1 MLKSSWSMERLD
13 LVHKGACLMNE
24 KWTYKEMMA
33 LRCAYNHGVRT
44 PETRAAACLYVKLG
58 RNKLLDQFK
67 KESEAKGK
75 VE

>member
-1 MLKSSWSMERLD
+1 MSEQMD
-13 LVHKGACLMNE
+13 
-24 KWTYKEMMA
+24 YKEMMA

-44 PETRAAACLYVKLG
+44 AETRAAACLYVKLG
-58 RNKLLDQFK
+58 RNKILDQFK

>member
-1 MLKSSWSMERLD
+1 
-13 LVHKGACLMNE
+13 MNE